1 MGCLN
6 SKNTADKDTSFT
18 NKSSA
23 AINRN
28 FKDEKASP
36 AKASASV
43 AKPTA
48 GAAHK
53 TPPKG
58 KGSIMHV
65 DQFKV
70 SHTDLIGESKENI
83 NKVYN
88 VIMPPLGKGETLFLN
103 ERYFEKKKNL
113 L

>member
-6 SKNTADKDTSFT
+6 TKNTADKDSSFV

-23 AINRN
+23 ELNRN
-28 FKDEKASP
+28 YKDDKATP
-36 AKASASV
+36 AKSGAAA

-48 GAAHK
+48 GAASK
-53 TPPKG
+53 SPPKG

-70 SHTDLIGESKENI
+70 HYTDLIGESKENI

-88 VIMPPLGKGETLFLN
+88 VIMPPLGKGYFLN
-103 ERYFEKKKNL
+103 YFINTFIF
-113 L
+113 